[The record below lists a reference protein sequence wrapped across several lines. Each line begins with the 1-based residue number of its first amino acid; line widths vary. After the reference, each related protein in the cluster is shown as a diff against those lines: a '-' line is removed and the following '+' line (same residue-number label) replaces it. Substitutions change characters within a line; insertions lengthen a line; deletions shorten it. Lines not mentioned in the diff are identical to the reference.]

1 MNLFSIFL
9 LFLFLSILADK
20 FLESLRCEDCRKID
34 RELYSKDV
42 GILFII
48 ESPKG

>member
-1 MNLFSIFL
+1 MNYFSIFL
-9 LFLFLSILADK
+9 LFVFLSILADK
-20 FLESLRCEDCRKID
+20 FLDSLRCEECRKID
-34 RELYSKDV
+34 RELYLKDV